1 MSSFIAS
8 DVDPPLD
15 MDIPDM
21 DMHDLVSRRRCS
33 YCGSKRVTSEV
44 PRSKRVTSEVPRSKR
59 VTSAEVPIKCLV
71 FAEIYVCNF
80 RFVIFI

>member
-44 PRSKRVTSEVPRSKR
+44 PRSKRVTS
-59 VTSAEVPIKCLV
+59 AEVPIKCLV